1 MTTASAERS
10 FSVLKRIET
19 YLSTTI
25 SDERLTHLAML
36 SMHALESRDEPKIL
50 IWTSSLAVGT
60 CVPNFSWNWTSSFRE
75 ITTSTTN
82 EPTNKLTW
90 SQYLLVVVIRLIDWL
105 IDDWLI
111 DDWLLKG
118 LSIIPEVSWTAARCI
133 AVMPAKSGAL
143 MLTLPWKTSSR
154 TSSWRR
160 AMTATCSGVWP
171 DESDRRPSARPRI
184 NARVNSDPRLLSD
197 SHRPKWFLSRDSIYR

>member
-90 SQYLLVVVIRLIDWL
+90 SQYLLVVVIRLIDW
-105 IDDWLI
+105 WLI
-111 DDWLLKG
+111 AKRPVDHTGGVVDG
-118 LSIIPEVSWTAARCI
+118 SEVYSGHAGQVRCVDVNS
-133 AVMPAKSGAL
+133 AVKDKFSDEFV
-143 MLTLPWKTSSR
+143 
-154 TSSWRR
+154 
-160 AMTATCSGVWP
+160 ATC
-171 DESDRRPSARPRI
+171 DDSD
-184 NARVNSDPRLLSD
+184 V
-197 SHRPKWFLSRDSIYR
+197 